1 MVNYNVLLAFFLF
14 LEIIKNCFP
23 RIFHVK
29 GKAKYNLRKNN
40 GGDAFSPLYKVE
52 ILQYIPQAKNHAF
65 LEVPITTF
73 RLFQYDDPKNPNIA
87 QEDSFMIPLKI
98 N

>member
-1 MVNYNVLLAFFLF
+1 MLKEKPNIT
-14 LEIIKNCFP
+14 LEKT
-23 RIFHVK
+23 R
-29 GKAKYNLRKNN
+29 

-73 RLFQYDDPKNPNIA
+73 RLFQYDDPKNPNIV
-87 QEDSFMIPLKI
+87 QEDILYWVRDK
-98 N
+98 

>member
-1 MVNYNVLLAFFLF
+1 MLKEKPNITLEKTRGGVAF
-14 LEIIKNCFP
+14 
-23 RIFHVK
+23 
-29 GKAKYNLRKNN
+29 A
-40 GGDAFSPLYKVE
+40 PLYKVE